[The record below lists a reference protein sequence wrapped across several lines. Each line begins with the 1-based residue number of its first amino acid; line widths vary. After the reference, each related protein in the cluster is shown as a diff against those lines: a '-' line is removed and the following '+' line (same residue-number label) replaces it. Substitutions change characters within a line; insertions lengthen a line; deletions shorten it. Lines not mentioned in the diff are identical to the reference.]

1 MSSTW
6 YIVASVDLTPSL
18 VSKVLVSPAK
28 RKYIQQNIMSMSDDD
43 EDAYEYDDEVEDEV
57 EGDACSA
64 LDLDV
69 RQFKQLQGDEHPDNL
84 PR

>member
-1 MSSTW
+1 
-6 YIVASVDLTPSL
+6 
-18 VSKVLVSPAK
+18 
-28 RKYIQQNIMSMSDDD
+28 MSMSDDD